1 MDGEMRQRLRGGGR
15 DGSERRALDVK
26 EEAERRN
33 DSSPAISGV
42 QYRWPRTHCLNL
54 TRRVALGHLRGSSM
68 SGARASP
75 PGRRLP
81 EWALPRDAG
90 ADEDDEDEGEAEAR
104 ECKRHAR

>member
-15 DGSERRALDVK
+15 DGSERRAHDVE

-54 TRRVALGHLRGSSM
+54 ARRVALGHLRG
-68 SGARASP
+68 P
-75 PGRRLP
+75 P
-81 EWALPRDAG
+81 
-90 ADEDDEDEGEAEAR
+90 
-104 ECKRHAR
+104 